1 MSRTFQFKLG
11 DDERTVQVERE
22 GEQWLVRIGER
33 ALTLT
38 AQAGEAG
45 RLDLCVDGQWRRVD
59 AARQRDRTYVWLDGD
74 VWTLDKPDPRRRSA
88 QPLASGGALEAAM
101 PGRVLDV
108 LVAAGDAVK
117 RGATLVLLEAMKMEL
132 RIQAAADGQVTRI
145 HVKPGEVVE
154 RGQLLV
160 EVDESPSDP

>member
-11 DDERTVQVERE
+11 DDERTVQVAQE
-22 GEQWLVRIGER
+22 GEHWLVRVDER
-33 ALTLT
+33 VLALT

-45 RLDLCVDGQWRRVD
+45 RIDLCVDGQWRRVY

-74 VWTLDKPDPRRRSA
+74 VWTLDKPDPRQRSA
-88 QPLASGGALEAAM
+88 QPLASSGALEAAM

-108 LVAAGDAVK
+108 LVAEGYAVK

-132 RIQAAADGQVTRI
+132 RIQAATDGQVIRI
-145 HVKPGEVVE
+145 HVKPGAVVE

>member
-1 MSRTFQFKLG
+1 
-11 DDERTVQVERE
+11 
-22 GEQWLVRIGER
+22 
-33 ALTLT
+33 
-38 AQAGEAG
+38 
-45 RLDLCVDGQWRRVD
+45 
-59 AARQRDRTYVWLDGD
+59 
-74 VWTLDKPDPRRRSA
+74 
-88 QPLASGGALEAAM
+88 M

-154 RGQLLV
+154 RGQVLV